1 MSESIIKISKNIL
14 KNNLGIKETE
24 KVLILSD
31 EDKHELGKVLYETA
45 KSITTQA
52 LYIEIPNSSRAGEEP
67 PLIAAKSMELS
78 DVVVCITKNSVTH
91 TKAKENAVLAGARV
105 ATMPGITAEM
115 FANGA
120 ITADYDEVEALT
132 DIFVKKLN
140 ETKNVRIVKDGQQ
153 FTFSVDKRDGIR
165 SVGVYKNSGESG
177 NLPSGEAYIAPVEG
191 SANGVLIVDGSFVGV
206 GKLKEPIKLIV
217 ENGCL
222 KDIKGYCRKTILD
235 ILGPDLGRNVAE
247 FGIGTNR
254 AARLTGNILEDEK
267 VAGTVHVAFG
277 SNKTFGGETDAGVHL
292 DGIILEPTF
301 YLDDELIMKEGKVH
315 IGKSI

>member
-1 MSESIIKISKNIL
+1 MSESIIETSKNIL
-14 KNNLGIKETE
+14 KNNLGVKSTE
-24 KVLILSD
+24 NVLILSD
-31 EDKHELGKVLYETA
+31 EDKSELGKVLYKAA
-45 KSITTQA
+45 KYLTDA
-52 LYIEIPNSSRAGEEP
+52 PLYIEIPNSSKAGEEP
-67 PLIAAKSMELS
+67 PLIAAKAMELS

-91 TKAKENAVLAGARV
+91 TKAKKNAILAGTRV

-120 ITADYDEVEALT
+120 ITADYDEVEKLT
-132 DIFVKKLN
+132 DNLVEKLN
-140 ETKNVRIVKDGQQ
+140 DTKNVRIVKNGQQ
-153 FTFSVDKRDGIR
+153 FTFSIDNRIGIR

-191 SANGVLIVDGSFVGV
+191 SANGTLIVDGSFVGV
-206 GKLKEPIKLIV
+206 GKLKEPIRLII
-217 ENGCL
+217 ENGRL
-222 KDIKGYCRKTILD
+222 LDIKGYCSETILD
-235 ILGPDLGRNVAE
+235 ILGPNLGRNVAE

-301 YLDDELIMKEGKVH
+301 YLDDELIMKEGKF
-315 IGKSI
+315 I